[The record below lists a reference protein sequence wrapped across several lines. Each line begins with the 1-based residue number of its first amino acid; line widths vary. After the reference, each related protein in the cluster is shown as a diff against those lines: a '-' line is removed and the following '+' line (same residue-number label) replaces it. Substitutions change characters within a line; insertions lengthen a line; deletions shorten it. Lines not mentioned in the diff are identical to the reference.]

1 MTDTKRG
8 PLFLIL
14 FAALMAGAGNGISLV
29 AFPWLVLQRNGS
41 ALDASIVAMAG
52 TLPLL
57 AATLI
62 AGAAVDYL
70 GRRRVSMI
78 SDALSALS
86 VAAVPLLALTF
97 GVHAINVAVLAGLAA
112 LGAFF
117 DPAGMTARETMLP
130 EAATRAGWTL
140 DHANSVY
147 EAIFNLA
154 YIVGPGIGGLLI
166 ATLGGVNTMWVTASA
181 FGLSIVAIAV
191 LRLEGAGKPDRTA
204 LPDGVWAGI
213 MEGLRFVWN
222 NKVLRTLAFVDLAAT
237 GLYMPMESVLFPKYF
252 TDRNEPAQLGWV
264 LMALSVGGLIGALG
278 YALLSKYSSKRAIM
292 LTAVLTL
299 GVAMTII
306 AFLPP
311 LPLILVLCA
320 VVGSGLRADRADLQ
334 LRDADPRAAA
344 SAWPRRRRHGVAGLR
359 GRTARVDRGRPA
371 RRLRRP
377 ACDVPGVVP
386 ADAGAGHRRRLLAGV
401 ARVGSLTGVGRAKYC
416 PPQQVTSTPAPQ
428 LLWRR
433 TFRPCGLRAPGG
445 AAWPPR
451 TSRRSPRAP
460 RPTARGR
467 RACARPRL

>member
-1 MTDTKRG
+1 MIKGKRG
-8 PLFLIL
+8 PLFVIL
-14 FAALMAGAGNGISLV
+14 FAALMAGAGNGISIV

-86 VAAVPLLALTF
+86 VAAVPVLALTF
-97 GVHAINVAVLAGLAA
+97 GAHVINVAVLAALAA

-117 DPAGMTARETMLP
+117 DPSGMTARETMLP

-166 ATLGGVNTMWVTASA
+166 ATLGGVNTMWVTAAA
-181 FGLSIVAIAV
+181 FGVSIVAIGL
-191 LRLEGAGKPDRTA
+191 LRPE
-204 LPDGVWAGI
+204 GVWAGI
-213 MEGLRFVWN
+213 KEGLRFVWN
-222 NKVLRTLAFVDLAAT
+222 NKVLRTLAIVDLTAT

-252 TDRNEPAQLGWV
+252 TDRNEPAHLGWV
-264 LMALSVGGLIGALG
+264 LMALSVGGLVGALG
-278 YALLSKYSSKRAIM
+278 YAVLSKYSRRRTIM

-311 LPLILVLCA
+311 LPQILVLCA
-320 VVGSGLRADRADLQ
+320 IVGFVYGPIAPIYNYVMQTRAPQ
-334 LRDADPRAAA
+334 
-344 SAWPRRRRHGVAGLR
+344 HLR
-359 GRTARVDRGRPA
+359 GRVVGVMGSLAYAAGPLGLILAGPLADSAGLHATFLALALPM
-371 RRLRRP
+371 LLL
-377 ACDVPGVVP
+377 GVVAMFLP
-386 ADAGAGHRRRLLAGV
+386 ALRDLDRDQTDERDV
-401 ARVGSLTGVGRAKYC
+401 ATGK
-416 PPQQVTSTPAPQ
+416 
-428 LLWRR
+428 
-433 TFRPCGLRAPGG
+433 
-445 AAWPPR
+445 
-451 TSRRSPRAP
+451 
-460 RPTARGR
+460 
-467 RACARPRL
+467 

>member
-1 MTDTKRG
+1 MTDSKRG

-14 FAALMAGAGNGISLV
+14 FAALMAGAGNGISIV

-97 GVHAINVAVLAGLAA
+97 GVHVINVAVLAGLAG

-117 DPAGMTARETMLP
+117 DPSGMTARETMLP

-166 ATLGGVNTMWVTASA
+166 ATLGGVNTMWVTAAA
-181 FGLSIVAIAV
+181 FASSIGATAL
-191 LRLEGAGKPDRTA
+191 LRLEGAGKPDRAA
-204 LPDGVWAGI
+204 LPEGVWAGI
-213 MEGLRFVWN
+213 VEGLKFVWN
-222 NKVLRTLAFVDLAAT
+222 NKVLRTLAIIDLAAT

-264 LMALSVGGLIGALG
+264 LMALSVGGLVGALG
-278 YALLSKYSSKRAIM
+278 YAVLSKYTRRRTVM
-292 LTAVLTL
+292 LTAVQTL

-311 LPLILVLCA
+311 LPVILVLCA
-320 VVGSGLRADRADLQ
+320 IVGLVYGPIAPIYNYVMQTRAPQ
-334 LRDADPRAAA
+334 
-344 SAWPRRRRHGVAGLR
+344 HLR
-359 GRTARVDRGRPA
+359 GRV
-371 RRLRRP
+371 
-377 ACDVPGVVP
+377 VGVMGSLAYAAGP
-386 ADAGAGHRRRLLAGV
+386 LGLIIAGPLADAAGLHATFLALSLPMLVLALV
-401 ARVGSLTGVGRAKYC
+401 AIFLPALRELDRSVG
-416 PPQQVTSTPAPQ
+416 QVE
-428 LLWRR
+428 
-433 TFRPCGLRAPGG
+433 
-445 AAWPPR
+445 
-451 TSRRSPRAP
+451 
-460 RPTARGR
+460 
-467 RACARPRL
+467 

>member
-1 MTDTKRG
+1 MTNSRRG
-8 PLFLIL
+8 PLLLIL

-57 AATLI
+57 VATLI

-78 SDALSALS
+78 SDALSAMS
-86 VAAVPLLALTF
+86 VAAVPVLALTV
-97 GVHAINVAVLAGLAA
+97 GVQAVNVAVLAGLAA

-130 EAATRAGWTL
+130 EAAGRARWTL

-147 EAIFNLA
+147 EAVFNLA

-166 ATLGGVNTMWVTASA
+166 ATLGGVNTMWVTAGA
-181 FGLSIVAIAV
+181 FGLSIVAIAL
-191 LRLEGAGKPDRTA
+191 LRLEGTGRPSRDS
-204 LPDGVWAGI
+204 LPGSVWAGI
-213 MEGLRFVWN
+213 VEGLRFVWH

-264 LMALSVGGLIGALG
+264 LMALSIGGLVGALG
-278 YALLSKYSSKRAIM
+278 YAVLSKHMNRRTTM

-299 GVAMTII
+299 GVAMTVI

-311 LPLILVLCA
+311 LPLILALSA
-320 VVGSGLRADRADLQ
+320 VVGLVYGPIAPIYNYVMQTRAPQ
-334 LRDADPRAAA
+334 
-344 SAWPRRRRHGVAGLR
+344 HLR
-359 GRTARVDRGRPA
+359 GRV
-371 RRLRRP
+371 
-377 ACDVPGVVP
+377 VGVM
-386 ADAGAGHRRRLLAGV
+386 
-401 ARVGSLTGVGRAKYC
+401 GSLAYAAGPLGLIIAG
-416 PPQQVTSTPAPQ
+416 PLADSAGLHVTFLALSLPMLLLGIVAVFLPA
-428 LLWRR
+428 
-433 TFRPCGLRAPGG
+433 LRELD
-445 AAWPPR
+445 R
-451 TSRRSPRAP
+451 DRQ
-460 RPTARGR
+460 
-467 RACARPRL
+467 

>member
-1 MTDTKRG
+1 MNNSKRG

-14 FAALMAGAGNGISLV
+14 FAALMAGAGNGISIV

-62 AGAAVDYL
+62 AGAAVDYI

-86 VAAVPLLALTF
+86 VAAVPLLALAF
-97 GVHAINVAVLAGLAA
+97 GVHVVNVAVLAGLAA
-112 LGAFF
+112 LGALF

-166 ATLGGVNTMWVTASA
+166 ATLGGVSTMWVTAAA
-181 FGLSIVAIAV
+181 FGFSIVAVAV

-204 LPDGVWAGI
+204 LPEGVWRGI
-213 MEGLRFVWN
+213 VEGLRFVWN

-264 LMALSVGGLIGALG
+264 LMALSIGGLVGALG
-278 YALLSKYSSKRAIM
+278 YALLSKYSSRRAVM

-299 GVAMTII
+299 GVAMTVI

-311 LPLILVLCA
+311 LPVILVLCA
-320 VVGSGLRADRADLQ
+320 VVGLVYGPIAPIYNYVMQTRAPQ
-334 LRDADPRAAA
+334 
-344 SAWPRRRRHGVAGLR
+344 HLR
-359 GRTARVDRGRPA
+359 GRV
-371 RRLRRP
+371 
-377 ACDVPGVVP
+377 VGVM
-386 ADAGAGHRRRLLAGV
+386 
-401 ARVGSLTGVGRAKYC
+401 GSLAYAAGPLGLIVAGPLADSAGLHATFLALALPMLLLGIVAIFL
-416 PPQQVTSTPAPQ
+416 PA
-428 LLWRR
+428 LRDLD
-433 TFRPCGLRAPGG
+433 RPNAEPY
-445 AAWPPR
+445 A
-451 TSRRSPRAP
+451 
-460 RPTARGR
+460 
-467 RACARPRL
+467 